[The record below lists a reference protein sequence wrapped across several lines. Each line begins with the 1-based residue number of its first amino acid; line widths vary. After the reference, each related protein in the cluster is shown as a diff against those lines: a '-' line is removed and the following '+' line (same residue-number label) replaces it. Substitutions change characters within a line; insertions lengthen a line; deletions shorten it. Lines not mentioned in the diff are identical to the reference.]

1 MIPQVHRFATSGAR
15 AVAWHGRGLARIL
28 PIVPGLALLLVSAGA
43 SAAGATAAPTAS
55 SGLQAVENALQ
66 GAQGN
71 LGSIGSQL
79 FAYLA
84 FLSLVWWAAQL
95 ILKGGDITDTFGGFL
110 RTVFLFGLTYF
121 FMRPYADGQ
130 TPLVWFVGKLAT
142 AVTSALTGNA
152 NGDVSGIAANAFGNL
167 YEMIAMLVQVLMKP
181 FSSSSGFLGGMEAIG
196 VLFANLP
203 MVLFL
208 GLAIVLLW
216 FAGITLFV
224 MATIGMVM
232 FKVADI
238 FAPLFIPFLVLP
250 VVSWLFDGWLRFLL
264 SAAMYK
270 MAGAAIVLLGGAVLK
285 QLMAI
290 LAGTTLNWGQV
301 TIGGMVVAGLAFSL
315 LYVMLQLPSIA
326 QGLISGHATV
336 QMQRL
341 MGSVSRAGQLTAG
354 ASLAGAGGALIATG
368 RGFAATPGLAK
379 AGLNSAKGAIAGT
392 AISYNVGGR
401 GVGGAA
407 QVAKDAGAVAG
418 AGGLRLGKGALSTL
432 GRGAAG
438 APGAMSRAGTGLMN
452 KGRRG

>member
-1 MIPQVHRFATSGAR
+1 MMPQVHRCGSSDAR
-15 AVAWHGRGLARIL
+15 ALAWHRRGLARTL
-28 PIVPGLALLLVSAGA
+28 TIVPGFALWLVSADA

-66 GAQGN
+66 GVQGN

-110 RTVFLFGLTYF
+110 RSVFLFGLAYF
-121 FMRPYADGQ
+121 FMLPYAEGQ
-130 TPLVWFVGKLAT
+130 TPLVWFVGKLTT

-152 NGDVSGIAANAFGNL
+152 NGDVSDIAAYAFTSL
-167 YEMIAMLVQVLMKP
+167 YTMIAILVKDLMQP

-224 MATIGMVM
+224 MATIGLVM

-270 MAGAAIVLLGGAVLK
+270 MAGAAIVLLGSAVLK
-285 QLMAI
+285 QLSP
-290 LAGTTLNWGQV
+290 LLLGTPNWGQM
-301 TIGGMVVAGLAFSL
+301 TIAGMVVAGLAFSL

-354 ASLAGAGGALIATG
+354 ASLAGAGGALIASG